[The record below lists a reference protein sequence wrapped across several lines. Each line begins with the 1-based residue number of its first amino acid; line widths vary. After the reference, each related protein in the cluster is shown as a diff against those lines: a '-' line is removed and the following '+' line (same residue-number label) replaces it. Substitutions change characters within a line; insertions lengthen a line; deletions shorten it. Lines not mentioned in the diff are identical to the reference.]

1 MSDAHVVTPGPQA
14 DAAATAA
21 SFALR
26 PFGRS
31 GLRVS
36 PLGLSASYLP
46 GERTVRTAADE
57 GINLFFAYG
66 FDRQMFHG
74 LREAVRARRDQLV
87 LVSGAYNFVWWAQD
101 VRRALEKRLRQFRT
115 DYLDVF
121 LFLGVMKP
129 AEFTPRVRET
139 LLRLKAEG
147 KVRAIGISGHDRR
160 LHGQLAASGEM
171 DALMLRYNA
180 AHRGAEQDIFPH
192 TAAHDPGVLGYTATR
207 WTYLLRRAK
216 SWPRGG
222 RVPTAGECY
231 RFVLSNP
238 NVHCVLTAPRSARE
252 LRENVAA
259 VRRGAL
265 DPDDMTFMREFGDA
279 VHRQQRWFM

>member
-1 MSDAHVVTPGPQA
+1 MNRVSVP
-14 DAAATAA
+14 AA
-21 SFALR
+21 SPAPPAAIPADPFALR
-26 PFGRS
+26 PFGS
-31 GLRVS
+31 TGLRVT

-46 GERTVRTAADE
+46 GQRTVRAAVDE

-74 LREAVRARRDQLV
+74 LRDALRSRRDRLV
-87 LVSGAYNFVWWAQD
+87 LVTGAYNFVWWAQN
-101 VRRALEKRLRQFRT
+101 VRRALEKRLRQFKT

-129 AEFTPRVRET
+129 AEFTPKVRET
-139 LLRLKAEG
+139 LRALKAEG
-147 KVRAIGISGHDRR
+147 KVRAIGISGHDRI
-160 LHGQLAASGEM
+160 LHGQLAASGEA

-180 AHRGAEQDIFPH
+180 AHRGAERDIFPH

-207 WTYLLRRAK
+207 WTYLTRRTK
-216 SWPRGG
+216 SWPRGA
-222 RVPTAGECY
+222 RIPTAGECY

-238 NVHCVLTAPRSARE
+238 HVHCVLTAPRSERE

-265 DPDDMTFMREFGDA
+265 DPDDLAFMREYGDA
-279 VHRQQRWFM
+279 VHGQNRWFM